1 MLCPLAVT
9 NLKLSNNKD
18 IAPLCLA
25 VSTFKLRDELQQ
37 HIENKTLNEWH
48 LSVAPSVSYV

>member
-1 MLCPLAVT
+1 MLCSFAVT
-9 NLKLSNNKD
+9 NLKHSNNKD

-37 HIENKTLNEWH
+37 HIESKTLNEWH
-48 LSVAPSVSYV
+48 ISVAPSVSYV